1 MFFNRQISQRKI
13 NHNRQ
18 LNTNTAKYTTMAE
31 GDNSNGYQNAYDLT
45 YNVGDYGYKE
55 YESPTYE
62 TGWTSAG
69 EPQQTH
75 QGSFWSGSSGSWEP
89 PPYGI
94 GGGYLTDQ
102 GPSSKPI
109 DWPSKKP
116 TKNDQNSLQPK
127 VNNVD
132 WKTIGVLALIKLGLA
147 KLQAIGFLKTLF
159 LLGFSF
165 KMYMIAVIFKFMLI
179 MKLMKFFKI
188 LLLPLFLVRLLPS
201 LIQLLM
207 MPGRILDL
215 LRRVADSYNMQG
227 NQLGGLLPSQ
237 PGGLL
242 PSQPGGLLPNQ
253 PGGLLPSR
261 PGGLLPGQLPNR
273 PAPMSTPGNV
283 RRSDMGKD
291 IPINEST
298 TVNHNIIGKI
308 NDPLFKLEDT
318 HLINVQK
325 NDSIPI
331 TNSTLENFQKL
342 LESEKCV
349 ERIACQISLAEKTGN
364 IPVWI
369 DW

>member
-1 MFFNRQISQRKI
+1 MFFGRQISQRKI
-13 NHNRQ
+13 NHYRQ
-18 LNTNTAKYTTMAE
+18 LNTNIGKYTTMAE
-31 GDNSNGYQNAYDLT
+31 EDNSNGYQNAYDLT
-45 YNVGDYGYKE
+45 YNAGEYGFKE

-69 EPQQTH
+69 EAQQRP

-89 PPYGI
+89 PPYGLE
-94 GGGYLTDQ
+94 GGYSTDQ
-102 GPSSKPI
+102 GPSSKPL
-109 DWPSKKP
+109 DRPSKKP
-116 TKNDQNSLQPK
+116 TKNDQNALQPK
-127 VNNVD
+127 VNNVN
-132 WKTIGVLALIKLGLA
+132 WKTIGMLALLKLSLA
-147 KLQAIGFLKTLF
+147 KLQAIGFLKALF

-165 KMYMIAVIFKFMLI
+165 KMYMIAVIFKFMLM

-207 MPGRILDL
+207 IPGRILDL
-215 LRRVADSYNMQG
+215 LRRLSDSNNMQG

-237 PGGLL
+237 PGSLL

-253 PGGLLPSR
+253 PGGLLPNR
-261 PGGLLPGQLPNR
+261 PGQLPNRPGQLPNR
-273 PAPMSTPGNV
+273 PAGTPGNA
-283 RRSDMGKD
+283 RRSDKSKD

-331 TNSTLENFQKL
+331 ANSTLENFQKL

-349 ERIACQISLAEKTGN
+349 ERIACRISMAEKTGN

-369 DW
+369 NW

>member
-1 MFFNRQISQRKI
+1 
-13 NHNRQ
+13 
-18 LNTNTAKYTTMAE
+18 MAE
-31 GDNSNGYQNAYDLT
+31 EDNSNGYQNAYDLT
-45 YNVGDYGYKE
+45 YNVGDYRYKE

-62 TGWTSAG
+62 TGWTSDD
-69 EPQQTH
+69 EPQETH

-94 GGGYLTDQ
+94 GGGYLTDH
-102 GPSSKPI
+102 GPSSKPL
-109 DWPSKKP
+109 DRPSKKP

-132 WKTIGVLALIKLGLA
+132 WKTIGMLALLKLGLA
-147 KLQAIGFLKTLF
+147 KLQALGFLKTIF

-165 KMYMIAVIFKFMLI
+165 KIYMIAVIFKFMLM

-215 LRRVADSYNMQG
+215 LRRLADSNNMQG
-227 NQLGGLLPSQ
+227 NQQGGLLPSQ
-237 PGGLL
+237 NGGLL
-242 PSQPGGLLPNQ
+242 PNQPGGLLPNQ
-253 PGGLLPSR
+253 PGGLLPNR
-261 PGGLLPGQLPNR
+261 PGQLPNR
-273 PAPMSTPGNV
+273 PAVGTPGII
-283 RRSDMGKD
+283 RRSDAGKEM
-291 IPINEST
+291 PINEST
-298 TVNHNIIGKI
+298 TANHNIIGKI
-308 NDPLFKLEDT
+308 NDPRFKLKDT
-318 HLINVQK
+318 HLINVKK

-349 ERIACQISLAEKTGN
+349 ERIACQISVAEKTGN
-364 IPVWI
+364 KPVWI
-369 DW
+369 NW

>member
-1 MFFNRQISQRKI
+1 
-13 NHNRQ
+13 
-18 LNTNTAKYTTMAE
+18 MAE

-55 YESPTYE
+55 YESPTFE

-102 GPSSKPI
+102 GPSSKPL
-109 DWPSKKP
+109 DRPSKKP

-127 VNNVD
+127 VNNVN
-132 WKTIGVLALIKLGLA
+132 WKTIGMLALLKLGLA

-188 LLLPLFLVRLLPS
+188 LLLPLFLLRLLPS

-215 LRRVADSYNMQG
+215 LRRVANSNNMQG
-227 NQLGGLLPSQ
+227 NQMGGLLSNQPAGLLSSQ
-237 PGGLL
+237 PGDS
-242 PSQPGGLLPNQ
+242 PSSQTGGLVSNQ

-261 PGGLLPGQLPNR
+261 PGGLIPGQLPNR
-273 PAPMSTPGNV
+273 PTAGTTVIS

-308 NDPLFKLEDT
+308 NDPLFKLEDR

-331 TNSTLENFQKL
+331 ANSTLENFQKL

-349 ERIACQISLAEKTGN
+349 ERIACQISVAEKTGN

-369 DW
+369 NW